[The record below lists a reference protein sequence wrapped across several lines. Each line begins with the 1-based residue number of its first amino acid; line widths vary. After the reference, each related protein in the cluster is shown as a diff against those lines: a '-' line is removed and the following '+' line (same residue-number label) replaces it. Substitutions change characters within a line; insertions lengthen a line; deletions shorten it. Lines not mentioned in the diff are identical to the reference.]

1 MLAIS
6 IYIIQSQN
14 IKIIHCRSHIPS
26 LIGLVLKKIF
36 KVKLIFDFR
45 GLWVEERFDYG
56 IWNKKNFLHKLYYKI
71 FKYLELKILNNSD
84 YIVCLTNSIKPYLNK
99 LLVKKVPIAVIPC
112 CADYNFFKKKKISK
126 NKSIKIL
133 KINKD
138 SFVIGY
144 VGSINKV
151 YLIKKMILFI
161 ENLKKKKKNLMFIFV
176 TTQINEINK
185 IIDRNFDKK
194 IYQTIK
200 VFKADRESVP
210 FYLSS
215 LDLMLC
221 FIKKTF
227 SRTAMSPTKMFES
240 FAAGVPFVCNKGIG
254 DVDSNLNKYKTGALI
269 EIKNINNTKKNLKL
283 LQNCKTIKPSNIIK
297 KTKSHYDII
306 FARARYNHV
315 YNLLE
320 NEK

>member
-1 MLAIS
+1 
-6 IYIIQSQN
+6 
-14 IKIIHCRSHIPS
+14 
-26 LIGLVLKKIF
+26 
-36 KVKLIFDFR
+36 
-45 GLWVEERFDYG
+45 
-56 IWNKKNFLHKLYYKI
+56 
-71 FKYLELKILNNSD
+71 
-84 YIVCLTNSIKPYLNK
+84 
-99 LLVKKVPIAVIPC
+99 
-112 CADYNFFKKKKISK
+112 
-126 NKSIKIL
+126 
-133 KINKD
+133 
-138 SFVIGY
+138 
-144 VGSINKV
+144 
-151 YLIKKMILFI
+151 
-161 ENLKKKKKNLMFIFV
+161 MFIFV

-185 IIDRNFDKK
+185 IIDNNFDKK

-200 VFKADRESVP
+200 VFKADREKIP

-254 DVDSNLNKYKTGALI
+254 DVDSILNKYKTGALI